1 VALQVVDPD
10 KITALELRWR
20 LETRGYEVDKIDWL
34 SRELKVDLL
43 EILAGWA
50 PVIAEVMRRP
60 TKLPWWKRWWTRLVN
75 GSG

>member
-1 VALQVVDPD
+1 MALQVVDPD

-20 LETRGYEVDKIDWL
+20 LETRGYEVEKIDWL

-50 PVIAEVMRRP
+50 PVIVEVMRKP
-60 TKLPWWKRWWTRLVN
+60 APPAWWKKLLFWWRKR
-75 GSG
+75 